1 MTSWLQVFLYSVV
14 IFRREKQ
21 KIIDIVLWQKSLD
34 QLLPV
39 QKQMTPDTAC
49 ILDEILDEE
58 LMITVSK
65 PTAGHAVLTPK

>member
-21 KIIDIVLWQKSLD
+21 KIIDIVLWQKFLD

-39 QKQMTPDTAC
+39 QKQMTPDTAR
-49 ILDEILDEE
+49 ILDEE

-65 PTAGHAVLTPK
+65 PTAGHAVLC